1 MRPNRQR
8 QQLKHERCELRVE
21 AREMLRGEGG
31 GNNLG
36 EEVQRLHTAL
46 A

>member
-1 MRPNRQR
+1 MRPTRQR

-31 GNNLG
+31 GNNLAH
-36 EEVQRLHTAL
+36 VSQN
-46 A
+46 